1 MNEETRQRATYS
13 KLAQCSS
20 IRTVCVCVLALEVY
34 VCSSIRNVCVLA
46 SEVSVPASELSVSQY
61 SSIILEGE
69 SRNVVSNYFFWRA
82 FYLEMLDERL

>member
-1 MNEETRQRATYS
+1 MKKPDKEPPILNWLS
-13 KLAQCSS
+13 VLASEL
-20 IRTVCVCVLALEVY
+20 CVCVLALEVY